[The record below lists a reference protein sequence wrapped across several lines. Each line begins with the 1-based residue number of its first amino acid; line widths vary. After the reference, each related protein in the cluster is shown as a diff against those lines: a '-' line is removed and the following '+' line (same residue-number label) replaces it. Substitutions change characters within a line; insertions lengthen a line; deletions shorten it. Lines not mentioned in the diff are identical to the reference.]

1 VRKTLDNVKLFFIK
15 LYDRIFNTNY
25 YAKYNSINVISCKVK
40 SVKVRIKPECN
51 NKVMD
56 IMVYFKSGKSAS
68 YSGNLSNHKMPIKYR
83 NYIAT
88 IMKEVK

>member
-1 VRKTLDNVKLFFIK
+1 MLKIIK
-15 LYDRIFNTNY
+15 REALYEYELITAEIENDE
-25 YAKYNSINVISCKVK
+25 KVK

-88 IMKEVK
+88 IMKEAY

>member
-1 VRKTLDNVKLFFIK
+1 MLKIIK
-15 LYDRIFNTNY
+15 REALYEYELITAEIENDE
-25 YAKYNSINVISCKVK
+25 KVK

-83 NYIAT
+83 NYITA